1 MWGRIRINQVAF
13 SLAVLVA
20 ISGKG
25 RAGEA
30 WTLDRALAHVG
41 EHAPDARMAQLR
53 FEKAKAQ
60 LDEARAQWSPKLT
73 AETGYSATDN
83 PTQAFMFLLNQRQL
97 TFGGDFN
104 DPDLTDN
111 WGSEIRLEY
120 PLYTGGAREAGQK
133 AADAGVAASEFERA
147 AVRRQLELEVA
158 RSYFTV
164 LRARAVVEA
173 AKASLESQRSNLGL
187 AEELVEGGKA
197 LQTAVLDL
205 ETRVAG
211 AEADVVA
218 AENQRD
224 LAIAMM
230 QTLLGLDDG
239 EADEFTVADSW
250 TTIEHPGEVIGT
262 SERAELR
269 ALDERAEQAEA
280 GIEIAKSGKRPTVA
294 AFASARHDEGFTEP
308 DGGNSWLAGVMV
320 RLRLFDGGEVNAQIA
335 QAEAD
340 RAVIDEQY
348 RKQRQQIEL
357 QVKTARLNLETAR
370 KRIALADKAITSA
383 EKSLELTRT
392 RFQEG
397 IALSTQ
403 LIDAET
409 ALTGARVRH
418 SGARAEERIALAAY
432 RHALGLPIR
441 ELNRSSK

>member
-1 MWGRIRINQVAF
+1 MWWRTRIILTGLCAVG
-13 SLAVLVA
+13 SLAIPAGV
-20 ISGKG
+20 S
-25 RAGEA
+25 AGEA

-41 EHAPDARMAQLR
+41 ENAPDARVAQLR
-53 FEKAKAQ
+53 FEKARAQ
-60 LDEARAQWSPKLT
+60 LDEARAQWLPKLT

-104 DPDLTDN
+104 DPDVTDN

-133 AADAGVAASEFERA
+133 AADAGVAASEFELA
-147 AVRRQLELEVA
+147 AVRRQLELEIA
-158 RSYFTV
+158 KAYFTV
-164 LRARAVVEA
+164 LRARAVVDA
-173 AKASLESQRSNLGL
+173 AKASLESQQSNLDL
-187 AEELVEGGKA
+187 ATELVEGGKA

-211 AEADVVA
+211 AEADLAA
-218 AENQRD
+218 AENQRE
-224 LAIAMM
+224 LAIAML
-230 QTLLGLDDG
+230 QTLLGLDD
-239 EADEFTVADSW
+239 DEVGGFTVAEAW
-250 TTIEHPGEVIGT
+250 TTIEYPGEVIGT

-294 AFASARHDEGFTEP
+294 AFASTRHDEGFTEP

-320 RLRLFDGGEVNAQIA
+320 RLRLFDGGEVNAQVA

-340 RAVIDEQY
+340 RAIIDEQY

-370 KRIALADKAITSA
+370 KRIDLAEKAITSA

-418 SGARAEERIALAAY
+418 SGARAEERIALATY

-441 ELNRSSK
+441 ELNQSSK